1 MSPSND
7 PSHPELLNDLTA
19 KTVEHK
25 FDLKWLIREI
35 VLSNTYQLSSRGASG
50 ESLPQ
55 WFQHGRTR
63 PLSAEE
69 LVESWRVA
77 TNYDQSAYAKSRVDR
92 DGNDRYRPLGSG
104 YIVRFFGKPSDGTGN
119 FQGGLHEQL
128 YLSNGPLG
136 SLIGSGKGSLVDS
149 LTTGEMEP
157 AVQVERIF
165 LSVLSRTPSKEETE
179 RFVEFL
185 AVKGRRPT
193 DQIGEAMR
201 ILMTCS
207 EFRFNH

>member
-1 MSPSND
+1 M
-7 PSHPELLNDLTA
+7 TA
-19 KTVEHK
+19 RIAT
-25 FDLKWLIREI
+25 
-35 VLSNTYQLSSRGASG
+35 
-50 ESLPQ
+50 
-55 WFQHGRTR
+55 GRSV
-63 PLSAEE
+63 P
-69 LVESWRVA
+69 A
-77 TNYDQSAYAKSRVDR
+77 TS
-92 DGNDRYRPLGSG
+92 
-104 YIVRFFGKPSDGTGN
+104 FGFSVSQATAPATS
-119 FQGGLHEQL
+119 GGLHEQL

-149 LTTGEMEP
+149 LATGEMEP
-157 AVQVERIF
+157 SAQVERIF

-193 DQIGEAMR
+193 NQIGEAMR